1 MRICLPMQGTQG
13 QSRIQEDPTGRG
25 ATRPV
30 WETTEPPGL
39 EPELRSQRNL
49 RDEKAELRSQR
60 GAPARRKWRPS
71 TAKNKMNSLKNV
83 RWVTFPSLPS
93 CPLPPP
99 AWNHRHGT
107 HKNRGLCLG
116 PPSLGSDISARKGLG
131 TFLVL
136 SRACGRGGGTPCP
149 LSSEQAIQRWC
160 SPHHVT
166 SDALRLFSLVTA
178 FSEPSSEKMQSRSCS
193 RAEVLGTP
201 APSTPRPAHHGAITL
216 VCVGR
221 FTVKREEE
229 KQARTAL

>member
-13 QSRIQEDPTGRG
+13 QSRIQEDPTGRR

-99 AWNHRHGT
+99 H
-107 HKNRGLCLG
+107 
-116 PPSLGSDISARKGLG
+116 
-131 TFLVL
+131 
-136 SRACGRGGGTPCP
+136 
-149 LSSEQAIQRWC
+149 
-160 SPHHVT
+160 
-166 SDALRLFSLVTA
+166 LRTIMY
-178 FSEPSSEKMQSRSCS
+178 E
-193 RAEVLGTP
+193 
-201 APSTPRPAHHGAITL
+201 
-216 VCVGR
+216 
-221 FTVKREEE
+221 
-229 KQARTAL
+229 